1 METIIDLTDGEGGHE
16 ALTSTEVS
24 GRLRTERLLSGDPL
38 ESYLEGEEEPKYVM
52 RNKKSGVTVKE
63 NGDTREMTP
72 TDDLQTL
79 VLVTDVR
86 VRFVVGTAGGD
97 QTAAVPYPEMVQA
110 KSTDDGFRT
119 TALVIE
125 TIEGRRWSFPC
136 RGDTAEVA
144 SFVDGLAQVWANAE
158 RLADEAEQSIQE
170 AREHCEDGDHEAA
183 AESLVDVE
191 SKLKTAVERLSEVG
205 AGAGAHIRE
214 RAESLARQ
222 LLAVQGPIRAQLA
235 ASAHADA
242 MAAWREGEYE
252 RAAAAYERA
261 IGGYQVAL
269 ERDSGPDNERL
280 RRRLQGA
287 ISERELLCVSPLV
300 EADTSRRRA
309 REIDEPEA
317 AAANWED
324 VLERYRALLTL
335 EWPGDVDFVADTGLV
350 RKQAIAAA
358 EDAVGDYF
366 EAGKRR
372 LGSADRFAVD
382 NHEDRA
388 MVLYERAHEQFEQ
401 AHRLAVEAE
410 SDRVDETE
418 AALKTVEERL
428 AGDVPTETVPPD
440 AVSVAAA
447 DADADA
453 TTPDGDGAAE
463 EDAPGPSDRSETGSS
478 VIGRIQSQKQQEA
491 EDGQTSVGATAEG
504 TAGRTI
510 TNTELRAKL
519 RELDDGEFTQL
530 VADLWEAQGWSTT
543 VFSATKQVVYDIVA
557 MREEPEQQRLL
568 LWTEHRPGDEQLGPR
583 AVERC
588 ATARDSSQGA
598 ETATLV
604 TNALP
609 RTAAEQRAEGLEV
622 TVIDGQD
629 LVELLRFEGFLDRLD
644 HDAPS
649 A

>member
-1 METIIDLTDGEGGHE
+1 METIIDLTDGESGHE
-16 ALTSTEVS
+16 VLTSTEVS

-38 ESYLEGEEEPKYVM
+38 ASYLEGDEEPKYVM
-52 RNKKSGVTVKE
+52 RNKKSGVSIE
-63 NGDTREMTP
+63 QNGDTREMTP
-72 TDDLQTL
+72 SDDLQTL
-79 VLVTDVR
+79 VLITDMR

-97 QTAAVPYPEMVQA
+97 KTAVVAYPEMVQA

-125 TIEGRRWSFPC
+125 TIEGRRWSVPC

-158 RLADEAEQSIQE
+158 RLADEVEGSLQE
-170 AREHCEDGDHEAA
+170 AKEHCDDGDHEAA
-183 AESLVDVE
+183 AESLVGVE
-191 SKLKTAVERLSEVG
+191 SKLKTAIERLSEVG

-214 RAESLARQ
+214 RARTLADQ
-222 LLAVQGPIRAQLA
+222 LLSIQGPIRAQLA

-242 MAAWREGEYE
+242 MTAWREGEYE
-252 RAAAAYERA
+252 RAAAAYEQA

-269 ERDSGPDNERL
+269 ERESGPDNERL
-280 RRRLQGA
+280 RRRLRAA
-287 ISERELLCVSPLV
+287 ISERELLRVSPLV
-300 EADTSRRRA
+300 EADTARRRA
-309 REIDEPEA
+309 REIEEPEA

-324 VLERYRALLTL
+324 VLERYRGLLTL
-335 EWPGDVDFVADTGLV
+335 EWPGDVDFVADTGIV
-350 RKQAIAAA
+350 REQATAAA

-382 NHEDRA
+382 SHEDRA
-388 MVLYERAHEQFEQ
+388 MVLYERARDQFEQ
-401 AHRLAVEAE
+401 AHRLAVESE
-410 SDRVDETE
+410 SDRVEE
-418 AALKTVEERL
+418 IEVALETVEERL

-453 TTPDGDGAAE
+453 TTPDGDGASSSA
-463 EDAPGPSDRSETGSS
+463 APTPSDRGEASSS

-491 EDGQTSVGATAEG
+491 EDGQTSVNADG
-504 TAGRTI
+504 TGGRTI

-557 MREEPEQQRLL
+557 MREEPEKQRLL

-629 LVELLRFEGFLDRLD
+629 LVELLRFEGFLGRLD